1 MYTYI
6 WRQSQHPLLT
16 TFDGAAG
23 QWHVITADGAEDVI
37 SVPWPGG
44 AITDHRWDG
53 DTLHFTVEGL
63 GQRVSAQMDVSDAN
77 VHCTFTL
84 PAFLAMFTDRIR
96 AKLEREAPKLL
107 E

>member
-1 MYTYI
+1 MTAPI
-6 WRQSQHPLLT
+6 EVDVPHRLGTAPAKQRIG
-16 TFDGAAG
+16 DGFG
-23 QWHVITADGAEDVI
+23 KLADFV
-37 SVPWPGG
+37 PGG

-53 DTLHFTVEGL
+53 DTLYFTVEGL

-84 PAFLAMFTDRIR
+84 PAFLAMFSDRIR

>member
-1 MYTYI
+1 MTAPI
-6 WRQSQHPLLT
+6 EVDVPHKL
-16 TFDGAAG
+16 GAAAARERIG
-23 QWHVITADGAEDVI
+23 NGFGKFADFV
-37 SVPWPGG
+37 PGG
-44 AITDHRWDG
+44 AITEHRWTG

-63 GQRVSAQMDVSDAN
+63 GQRVTAQLDVTDTT

-84 PAFLAMFTDRIR
+84 PAFLAMFADRIR